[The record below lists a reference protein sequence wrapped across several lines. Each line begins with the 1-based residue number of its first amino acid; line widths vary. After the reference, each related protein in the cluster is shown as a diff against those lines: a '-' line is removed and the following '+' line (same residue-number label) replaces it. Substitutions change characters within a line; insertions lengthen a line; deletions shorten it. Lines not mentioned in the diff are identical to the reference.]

1 MQLWE
6 EMDVGSRLALGLYGF
21 ITVALG
27 AAVVTYFQKSK
38 ARFNLNLFTCKPLL
52 WLFIGFALSLSYR
65 PLDAGLVFFTLYCY
79 LVYWSIRSNAI
90 LSPEGKAV
98 LITGCDSGF
107 GHALAKRLHSLGFH
121 VFAMVLHEE
130 GDGAK
135 VLKSFRSD
143 RLTVIQM
150 DVTNL
155 TTVQEVEKEIE
166 KQLENKGLYALVNNA
181 GIIPCIGDTEI
192 IPTDA
197 FKRCMEVNFFGAIE
211 VTKTFLPLIR
221 RAKGRIINISS
232 PSGELPFGRMS
243 PYGTSK
249 AALEFFS
256 DILRQEMKPW
266 GVQVS
271 IIQPGAT
278 KTGQVGNV
286 EFWEKQYG
294 KLVDNLSPALLH
306 DYGEDYFAELKQ
318 TISTLGPLFRQHME
332 PVIDI
337 IVTAL
342 LVQHPKFRYT
352 TEFIIDVLKF
362 LYYFLPSFMSDVVL
376 NEIFVAHK
384 LLPKG
389 VRQSSANQ

>member
-27 AAVVTYFQKSK
+27 AAVVTHFQKSK
-38 ARFNLNLFTCKPLL
+38 ARFNLNLCTCKLLL
-52 WLFIGFALSLSYR
+52 WLFVGFSLSLSYL
-65 PLDAGLVFFTLYCY
+65 PQYAGLVFFTLCCY

-181 GIIPCIGDTEI
+181 GIISCIGDTEI

-197 FKRCMEVNFFGAIE
+197 FKRCMEVNFFGTIE

-232 PSGELPFGRMS
+232 PSG
-243 PYGTSK
+243 
-249 AALEFFS
+249 
-256 DILRQEMKPW
+256 
-266 GVQVS
+266 
-271 IIQPGAT
+271 
-278 KTGQVGNV
+278 QVGNV
-286 EFWEKQYG
+286 EFWEQQYG

-318 TISTLGPLFRQHME
+318 TIITLGPLFRQHME
-332 PVIDI
+332 PVIDT

-342 LVQHPKFRYT
+342 LVQHPKSRYT
-352 TEFIIDVLKF
+352 TEYIIDVLKI

-376 NEIFVAHK
+376 NEIFVAHR

>member
-6 EMDVGSRLALGLYGF
+6 AMEGGGGLALGLYGF
-21 ITVALG
+21 IIVSLG
-27 AAVVTYFQKSK
+27 AAVVTHFQNSE
-38 ARFNLNLFTCKPLL
+38 ARLSLNLCTCQALL
-52 WLFIGFALSLSYR
+52 WLFVSLSLSLSYL
-65 PLDAGLVFFTLYCY
+65 PLYVGLALVTLCCY
-79 LVYWSIRSNAI
+79 MVYRSIRSNAI
-90 LSPEGKAV
+90 LSPRGKAV

-121 VFAMVLHEE
+121 VFATVLHED
-130 GDGAK
+130 GDGAE
-135 VLKSFRSD
+135 VLRSLRSD

-150 DVTNL
+150 DVTNWA
-155 TTVQEVEKEIE
+155 TVHEVQKEIE

-181 GIIPCIGDTEI
+181 GIIPCVGDIEI

-197 FKRCMEVNFFGAIE
+197 FKRCMEVNFFGTVE

-221 RAKGRIINISS
+221 RAKGRIVNISS

-286 EFWEKQYG
+286 EFWEQQYR
-294 KLVDNLSPALLH
+294 KLVANLSPALLH
-306 DYGEDYFAELKQ
+306 DYGEDYFAELNQ
-318 TISTLGPLFRQHME
+318 TIITLGPLFRQHVE
-332 PVIDI
+332 PVIET

-342 LVQHPKFRYT
+342 LAQHPKSRYT
-352 TEFIIDVLKF
+352 TEYIIDAIKI

-376 NEIFVAHK
+376 NEIFVAHR

-389 VRQSSANQ
+389 ARQGSGSQ